1 MSDFDIPFLL
11 TFGVSL
17 AMVLITYIDMRKRL
31 KEQQVFS
38 KLSMELLG
46 TLKEELK
53 LFREQPKGVSTTKQ
67 ELKRQKILADREKQQ
82 WNKIKDVAKAIGW
95 IWEHTEDDSEEEDD
109 EY

>member
-1 MSDFDIPFLL
+1 MGVSRMVDFDLPFLL

-17 AMVLITYIDMRKRL
+17 AMVLIAYIDMRKRL
-31 KEQQVFS
+31 KEQQAFS

-53 LFREQPKGVSTTKQ
+53 LFREKPKGVSTTKQ

-82 WNKIKDVAKAIGW
+82 WKQMKDVAKAIGW
-95 IWEHTEDDSEEEDD
+95 ILEHTEDDF
-109 EY
+109 